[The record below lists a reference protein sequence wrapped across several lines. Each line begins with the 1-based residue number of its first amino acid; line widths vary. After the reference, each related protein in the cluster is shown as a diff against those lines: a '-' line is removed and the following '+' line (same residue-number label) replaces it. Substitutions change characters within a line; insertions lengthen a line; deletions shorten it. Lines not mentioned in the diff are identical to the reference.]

1 VPTSKPRTGWLRGRN
16 LTGMDALPVWD
27 QGTPAI
33 LCVAGPHPIPVSTAV
48 RAGDDRVLFAL
59 GRKRDTLQLLRDDS
73 RAAFC
78 LLGEGVAFTA
88 HGNAWVVAEQLDAS
102 DRVVAVE
109 LRVERLQDHLADGR
123 TEMLDGPRW
132 RWRDEEF
139 GEAEEQIVAELS
151 GL

>member
-1 VPTSKPRTGWLRGRN
+1 MNV
-16 LTGMDALPVWD
+16 LPHWD
-27 QGTPAI
+27 HGTPAI

-48 RAGDDRVLFAL
+48 RAGDDRVLLAL
-59 GRKRDTLQLLRDDS
+59 GRKRDTLQFLRDDS

-88 HGNAWVVAEQLDAS
+88 HGYASVVAEEMDAS

-109 LRVERLQDHLADGR
+109 LRVERVQDHLADGR
-123 TEMLDGPRW
+123 TEMLGGARW

-139 GEAEEQIVAELS
+139 GAAEGQIVAELA